1 MRNEYN
7 SKIQK
12 ILDLGKKFPLFSF
25 DTFSS
30 IEKDRVYLK
39 ILFARAVKSNKII
52 RLKKGFYV
60 TREYVENV
68 RKNQRFT
75 AYIEFLANDIN
86 PHSYLSLEYVLYK
99 YNILTEIPVNYTSI
113 TENKTK
119 SFNNSLGVFLYHKI
133 KKELFCGYSIKKE
146 GDYSIAE
153 ASKSKALFDFLYL
166 RKNSLIDMSAIKEL
180 RLNLEDFSSKDIL
193 EFKNY
198 IDIEDSKKMKQIF
211 NWLFK

>member
-12 ILDLGKKFPLFSF
+12 ILGLGKRFPLFSF

-30 IEKDRVYLK
+30 IEKNRVYLK
-39 ILFARAVKSNKII
+39 ILFARAVKSGKII

-60 TREYVENV
+60 TREYIENI
-68 RKNQRFT
+68 RKNQRLS

-86 PHSYLSLEYVLYK
+86 PHSYLSLEYVLYR

-119 SFNNSLGVFLYHKI
+119 SFSNDLGVFLYHKI

-166 RKNSLIDMSAIKEL
+166 RKNSLMDISAIKEL
-180 RLNLEDFSSKDIL
+180 RLNLEGFSSKDIL

-198 IDIEDSKKMKQIF
+198 INIEGSKKMKQIF
-211 NWLFK
+211 VWLFK